1 MGRVIPGWSQSELA
15 EIAGLTQ
22 PTIASFEKG
31 AGNPSARTV
40 RKIVSALEDAGVR
53 FTDNGGVEPMQDLV
67 RTLEGPDANYRL
79 LDDIYNTLKETGG
92 EVLIAG
98 LSEIDASAGESYS
111 FLVRHIAR
119 LQEAN
124 IGERILVSED
134 ETKIAAPV
142 HWYRQLPRDKF
153 SNTPFQLYGNRLA
166 MIQWGPSQKIILIE
180 QPDIAKTFRSLFNF
194 AWDQAAPVNAGA
206 IS

>member
-22 PTIASFEKG
+22 PTIAGFEKG
-31 AGNPSARTV
+31 AGNPSARTIK
-40 RKIVSALEDAGVR
+40 KIASALEDAGVH
-53 FTDNGGVEPMQDLV
+53 FTENGGVEPRQDLV
-67 RTLEGPDANYRL
+67 RTLEGPDANHRL

-98 LSEIDASAGESYS
+98 LSEIDESAGEAYE
-111 FLVRHIAR
+111 FLLYHIER
-119 LQEAN
+119 LQEA
-124 IGERILVSED
+124 GLSEKILVSEE
-134 ETKIAAPV
+134 ETNVVAPA
-142 HWYRQLPRDKF
+142 HWYRQLPKDQF

-166 MIQWGPSQKIILIE
+166 MIHWGPPQKIILIE

-194 AWDQAAPVNAGA
+194 AWDQASPVNAGG